1 MATIQNNIPTKPVLS
16 KPDMLRP
23 LDFSPFRHRGC
34 FPAAVHSPRNPEPY
48 AGDLGNLFDDL
59 FHFIEIIVNTSIG
72 RTRIS
77 TAKLWSLSK
86 VRLERVE
93 YISAGIAGSAQSRTD
108 AWF

>member
-1 MATIQNNIPTKPVLS
+1 
-16 KPDMLRP
+16 MLRP

-34 FPAAVHSPRNPEPY
+34 FPAAVHSPRKPEPY
-48 AGDLGNLFDDL
+48 AKDLENLFDAL
-59 FHFIEIIVNTSIG
+59 FYFIDIIKDNIIM
-72 RTRIS
+72 RTRIL

-93 YISAGIAGSAQSRTD
+93 YISAGIAGYAQSRTD